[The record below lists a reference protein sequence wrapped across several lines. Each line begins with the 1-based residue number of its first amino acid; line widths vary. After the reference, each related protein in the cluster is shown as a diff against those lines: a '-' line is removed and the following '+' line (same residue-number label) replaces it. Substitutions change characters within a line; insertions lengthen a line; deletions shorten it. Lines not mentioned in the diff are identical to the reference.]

1 MNAPVAGSAEQ
12 VFARFLDLERQT
24 RAARTAAQLSYTLV
38 NDGQALFGF
47 RHAALLIAGKVQ
59 AVTGVSAVEPNAPFV
74 AFVEQAAVQLFK
86 QGQLSQARVIPVAD
100 VSASVQADWLGLSAA
115 QVFWLPLIDH
125 KGQVFGGL
133 WLARDLPWT
142 PSEQVLLSQLGD
154 TYSHAWLALQPRKPW
169 RLRWTRKHRLALV
182 VVLLLGL
189 LIPVRQ
195 SVLAPAEV
203 VPLGGQVVAAPLDGV
218 IAEFLVKPNQAV
230 KNGDL
235 LLRFESTSL
244 RAQADVAER
253 ALGVAEAE
261 LKANSQRSFTDA
273 ESSSKIDLLAARV
286 EQKRAE
292 RDYAAELL
300 KRSEVR
306 AERDGIAVFADAE
319 RWLGKPVQ
327 TGERLME
334 IADPNQAE
342 LRIELAVGD
351 AIELASGAQVAL
363 FLDSDPLH
371 RHVAWLERSAYEAQL
386 TAAGQLAY
394 RLDARFDAS
403 APRIGL
409 RGTAKIF
416 GDRAPLALYLLRRP
430 LAGLRQSVGL

>member
-1 MNAPVAGSAEQ
+1 MNAPISGSAEQ

-24 RAARTAAQLSYTLV
+24 RAARTPAQLSYSLV

-59 AVTGVSAVEPNAPFV
+59 AVTGVSTVEPNAPFV
-74 AFVEQAAVQLFK
+74 AFVEQAVAQLFK
-86 QGQLSQARVIPVAD
+86 QGVLKQARVIAAD
-100 VSASVQADWLGLSAA
+100 GVSESIRADWRSLSAG

-125 KGQVFGGL
+125 QGQVFGGL

-169 RLRWTRKHRLALV
+169 RLRWTRKRQVALV
-182 VVLLLGL
+182 AVLLLGL

-244 RAQADVAER
+244 KAQADVAER

-261 LKANSQRSFTDA
+261 LKANSQRSFADA

-292 RDYAAELL
+292 RNYALELL

-351 AIELASGAQVAL
+351 AIALEPGAQVAL
-363 FLDSDPLH
+363 FLDSDPLQ
-371 RHVAWLERSAYEAQL
+371 RHLAWLERSAYEAQP

-394 RLDARFDAS
+394 RLDARFEAQ

-409 RGTAKIF
+409 RGTAKVF

>member
-1 MNAPVAGSAEQ
+1 MNAPLTGSAEQ

-24 RAARTAAQLSYTLV
+24 RAARTPAQLSYSLV

-74 AFVEQAAVQLFK
+74 AFVEQAVAQLFK
-86 QGQLSQARVIPVAD
+86 QRLLDQARVITAD
-100 VSASVQADWLGLSAA
+100 GVSEAVRADWASLSAG

-125 KGQVFGGL
+125 QGQVFGGL

-142 PSEQVLLSQLGD
+142 APEQVLLSQLGD

-169 RLRWTRKHRLALV
+169 RLRWTRKRQAVVLA
-182 VVLLLGL
+182 VLLLGL

-218 IAEFLVKPNQAV
+218 IAEFLVKPNQTV
-230 KNGDL
+230 RNGEL

-244 RAQADVAER
+244 KAQADVAER

-261 LKANSQRSFTDA
+261 LKANSQRSFADA

-292 RDYAAELL
+292 RNYAIELL

-306 AERDGIAVFADAE
+306 AERDGIAVFPDAE

-351 AIELASGAQVAL
+351 AIALTPGAQVAL
-363 FLDSDPLH
+363 FLDSDPLQ
-371 RHVAWLERSAYEAQL
+371 RHLAWLERSAYEAQP

-394 RLDARFDAS
+394 RLDARFDAT

>member
-1 MNAPVAGSAEQ
+1 MNAPVMGSAEQ

-24 RAARTAAQLSYTLV
+24 RAARTSAQLSYSLV

-59 AVTGVSAVEPNAPFV
+59 AVTGVSVIEPNAPFV
-74 AFVEQAAVQLFK
+74 AFVEQAVAQLFK
-86 QGQLSQARVIPVAD
+86 QGQLNQARVIAAEG
-100 VSASVQADWLGLSAA
+100 VSESIRMDWQSLSAG

-125 KGQVFGGL
+125 QGQVFGGL

-142 PSEQVLLSQLGD
+142 APEQVLLAQLGD

-169 RLRWTRKHRLALV
+169 RLRWTRKRQVALAA
-182 VVLLLGL
+182 VLLLGL

-203 VPLGGQVVAAPLDGV
+203 VPLSGQVVAAPLDGV
-218 IAEFLVKPNQAV
+218 IAEFLVKPNQNV

-244 RAQADVAER
+244 KAQADVAER

-261 LKANSQRSFTDA
+261 LKANSQRSFADA
-273 ESSSKIDLLAARV
+273 ESSSKVDLLAARV

-292 RDYAAELL
+292 RNYAIELL

-351 AIELASGAQVAL
+351 AIALAPGAQVAL
-363 FLDSDPLH
+363 FLDSDPLQ
-371 RHVAWLERSAYEAQL
+371 RHLAWLERSAYEAQP
-386 TAAGQLAY
+386 TASGQLAY
-394 RLDARFDAS
+394 RLDARFDAT

-430 LAGLRQSVGL
+430 LAGLRQSIGL

>member
-1 MNAPVAGSAEQ
+1 MNAPVAGGAEQ
-12 VFARFLDLERQT
+12 VFARFLDLERLT
-24 RAARTAAQLSYTLV
+24 HAARTPSQLAYSLV

-59 AVTGVSAVEPNAPFV
+59 AVTGVSTVEPNAPFV
-74 AFVEQAAVQLFK
+74 AFVEQAVAQLFK
-86 QGQLSQARVIPVAD
+86 TGVLKQARVIPANVL
-100 VSASVQADWLGLSAA
+100 SESIQADWQSLSAA
-115 QVFWLPLIDH
+115 QVFWLSLIDH
-125 KGQVFGGL
+125 EGEVFGGL
-133 WLARDLPWT
+133 WLARDQPWN

-169 RLRWTRKHRLALV
+169 RLRWTRKRQVALL
-182 VVLLLGL
+182 VVLLLAL

-203 VPLGGQVVAAPLDGV
+203 VPLGGRVVAAPLDGV
-218 IAEFLVKPNQAV
+218 ITEFLVKPNQTV
-230 KNGDL
+230 KTGEL
-235 LLRFESTSL
+235 LLRFESTTL
-244 RAQADVAER
+244 KAQADVAER

-261 LKANSQRSFTDA
+261 LKANSQRSFADA

-292 RDYAAELL
+292 RDYARELL

-319 RWLGKPVQ
+319 RWTGKPVQ

-351 AIELASGAQVAL
+351 AIALAPGAQVAL

-371 RHVAWLERSAYEAQL
+371 RHLATLERSAYEAQP

-394 RLDARFDAS
+394 RLDANFAQ
-403 APRIGL
+403 APPRIGL

>member
-1 MNAPVAGSAEQ
+1 MNAPITGNAEQ

-24 RAARTAAQLSYTLV
+24 RAARTPAQLSYSLV

-74 AFVEQAAVQLFK
+74 AFVEQAVAQLFK
-86 QGQLSQARVIPVAD
+86 QGVLKQARVIPAEG
-100 VSASVQADWLGLSAA
+100 VSESVRSDWQSLSAG

-125 KGQVFGGL
+125 QGQVFGGL

-169 RLRWTRKHRLALV
+169 RLRWTRKRQVALV
-182 VVLLLGL
+182 AVLLLGL

-244 RAQADVAER
+244 KAQADVAER

-261 LKANSQRSFTDA
+261 LKANSQRSFADA

-292 RDYAAELL
+292 RNYALELL

-351 AIELASGAQVAL
+351 AIALEPGAQVAL
-363 FLDSDPLH
+363 FLDSDPLQ
-371 RHVAWLERSAYEAQL
+371 RHLAWLERSAYEAQP

-394 RLDARFDAS
+394 RLDARFDAT